1 MRTVIVATGL
11 LLMASAGQAQQ
22 KASGANPASAGIQ
35 NIYNMVKGYIVRAAE
50 QVPEDKYSF
59 QATKDVRTFGQIVAH
74 IADAQTNLCSAATG
88 AEKPYSDN
96 TEKNVKGKAAL
107 VAALKASFAACDAAY
122 AAATDATL
130 SNATTMF
137 GRAGA
142 SISQVLTMNA
152 SHDFE
157 HYGNLV
163 TYIRLLGMV
172 PPSSQGQ

>member
-1 MRTVIVATGL
+1 MRTVLVATGL
-11 LLMASAGQAQQ
+11 LLAAGTVQAQQ

-35 NIYNMVKGYIVRAAE
+35 AIYNIAKGFIVRAAE

-59 QATKDVRTFGQIVAH
+59 QATKDVRTFGQIIAH
-74 IADAQTNLCSAATG
+74 IADAQTNLCSSATG
-88 AEKPYSDN
+88 AEKPYSDA

-137 GRAGA
+137 GRGGA
-142 SISQVLTMNA
+142 SVSQVLTMNA
-152 SHDFE
+152 SHDME

-163 TYIRLLGMV
+163 TYMRLMGMV